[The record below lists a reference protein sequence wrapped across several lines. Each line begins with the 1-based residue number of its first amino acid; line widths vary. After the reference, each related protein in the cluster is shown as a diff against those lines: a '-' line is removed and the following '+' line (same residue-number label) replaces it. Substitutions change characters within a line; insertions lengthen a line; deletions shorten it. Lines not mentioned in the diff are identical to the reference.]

1 MDQEQAREA
10 LRKRLLG
17 WGLECEL
24 VADYDIGRDLRLV
37 RNESGKLD
45 FATIEGIDN
54 LGQALCV
61 AVTTALGADPFNVSF
76 GFDGVNAISTETNP
90 FMQRERVRIGLV
102 TLLRK
107 EPRVRRIVDIQL
119 QDERL
124 TQPIAGARTVD
135 VRVVFETITADQTAL
150 DLGEVQ
156 NG

>member
-10 LRKRLLG
+10 LRRRLLG

-24 VADYDIGRDLRLV
+24 ISDADITRDLRLV
-37 RNESGKLD
+37 PNASGKLD
-45 FATIEGIDN
+45 FSTIEGIDN
-54 LGQALCV
+54 LGQALSI

-76 GFDGVNAISTETNP
+76 GFDGVNAIATESNA

-124 TQPIAGARTVD
+124 TQPIAGSRTVD